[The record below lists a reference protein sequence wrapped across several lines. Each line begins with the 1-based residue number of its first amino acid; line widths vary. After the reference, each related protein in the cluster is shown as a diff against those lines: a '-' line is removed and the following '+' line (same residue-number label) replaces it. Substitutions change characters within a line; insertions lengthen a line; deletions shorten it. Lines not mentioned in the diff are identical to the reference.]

1 MAIEYKNKI
10 TLTKDSVIYGHQSVD
25 DGGFPKNAGN
35 AKVSEILD
43 LAENQTKENLKG
55 NVSFSVDSTNSRLYH
70 LSLYGESVAS
80 FEVPDDKYLKSVG
93 FDATTN
99 KLKFTFVV
107 DEKESVAYVDL
118 SSLIRTYTAG
128 DGLVLSNGKFS
139 LVIKSGEA
147 RLKVGTGGVYLD
159 LSDIT
164 KSIDGKAASDH
175 NHDSRYYTETEVD
188 TKLSGKADSSHTHDD
203 RYYTESEVDTK
214 LGEKADSSHTH
225 DDRYYTESEM
235 DTKLSGKA
243 DSSHTHTV
251 SQISDLTSAQ
261 ITKMNITTM
270 NGKASSAGMLS
281 GFATEKASQT
291 WGKQT
296 GTFVHGEGD
305 STGGD
310 FAFRRDCPSGGQLSL
325 IVDGRFYQNEG
336 QYQCIDESGG
346 TLKGTLYGNINS
358 SGTSYR
364 VYGAVFN

>member
-10 TLTKDSVIYGHQSVD
+10 TLTKDSVIYAHQSVD
-25 DGGFPKNAGN
+25 DGGFPQNAGN

-55 NVSFSVDSTNSRLYH
+55 SVSFSVDSSNSRLYH

-80 FEVPDDKYLKSVG
+80 FEVPDDKYLKSVS

-107 DEKESVAYVDL
+107 EEKESIVYVDL

-147 RLKVGTGGVYLD
+147 RLKVGTDGVYLD

-164 KSIDGKAASDH
+164 TALSGKAASDH
-175 NHDSRYYTETEVD
+175 NHDGRYYTETEMD
-188 TKLSGKADSSHTHDD
+188 TKLSGKAAFSHTHDDRYYTESEMDTKLSGKAASSHTHDDRYYTESEMDTKLSGKAASSHTHDD
-203 RYYTESEVDTK
+203 RYYTESEV
-214 LGEKADSSHTH
+214 
-225 DDRYYTESEM
+225 

-261 ITKMNITTM
+261 ISKMNITTV
-270 NGKASSAGMLS
+270 NVGSASKVIIAQDGESGYVNIYNVDQGSSATFWHIDAWHNQLRFVRS
-281 GFATEKASQT
+281 G
-291 WGKQT
+291 
-296 GTFVHGEGD
+296 
-305 STGGD
+305 STVPGY
-310 FAFRRDCPSGGQLSL
+310 
-325 IVDGRFYQNEG
+325 VD
-336 QYQCIDESGG
+336 
-346 TLKGTLYGNINS
+346 S
-358 SGTSYR
+358 SG
-364 VYGAVFN
+364 VWGAVAN